1 VLSPYHQSRASG
13 KVVDDGGVAVGV
25 LEMDLQCKGE
35 QLECEEDLGR
45 AASLS
50 WLCTRTPGCLDFI
63 PVSNVCHHDDL
74 LLDLDPPYRSH
85 PPPSS
90 LPHDRLGEK
99 ARMASSSGISSLSKA
114 HTRFDLI
121 IQLSGKKFAVL
132 AEEELV
138 RRRQG
143 GIR

>member
-85 PPPSS
+85 PPPLPS
-90 LPHDRLGEK
+90 LMIDW
-99 ARMASSSGISSLSKA
+99 
-114 HTRFDLI
+114 
-121 IQLSGKKFAVL
+121 GKKQEWHPPRAL
-132 AEEELV
+132 AACPKLT
-138 RRRQG
+138 QG
-143 GIR
+143 ST